1 MNESE
6 IAIRPGVGGDGISVP
21 PTSEGSASDEAV
33 RTPSVMSNAK
43 SFAAFLRWMFS
54 FPAML
59 GTLLIGAVFYLCR
72 AFIVDPDLW
81 WHIKT
86 GQNILSTHHWP
97 TTDPYSFTVAGTP
110 WLAYEWLGDV
120 LFGAVERVAGLQG
133 LAALLILLGSAIMLA
148 LYAYATLRSGNSKAG
163 FVASALLCALAC
175 VSFNLRP
182 QMLGY
187 LFIVLTLIALEKF
200 RQGKRRALWLIPPL
214 FLIWIN
220 THGSWVIGLGLSFVF
235 WASGL
240 MDFRLGGIEA
250 QRWSPADR
258 LRLEFVFLLCL
269 AAIPLTPYG
278 TRLAAYPFT
287 VATSLPV
294 NVGNVLEWR
303 PMPFN
308 IAPGKLF
315 LAIVLG
321 LFVAQMAFRLSWRV
335 AELALFFGGIV
346 MACLHL
352 RFVLFFVPFTA
363 PLLATLLARWMPRY
377 DRAKD
382 QYVLNAVLMMLVV
395 TAMVRY
401 FPARADL
408 QRTVARDFP
417 VKAVEYLRQHPVPVP
432 MYNTYGYGGYLVWSR
447 WPERKVF
454 IDGRGD
460 LYEVNGVFSDYLE
473 VAQLKPAAFTVLQIY
488 GIQSCLLN
496 RREPLATVLAAQPG
510 WQQLYSD
517 DASVLYVRRS
527 ASANAVPIIGRGR

>member
-1 MNESE
+1 MSESE
-6 IAIRPGVGGDGISVP
+6 IAIRPGVGGDGISIPGTPEGFASHAPVGASSV
-21 PTSEGSASDEAV
+21 TSNTKHLA
-33 RTPSVMSNAK
+33 T
-43 SFAAFLRWMFS
+43 FLRWVFS

-133 LAALLILLGSAIMLA
+133 LAALLIFLGCAIILA

-200 RQGKRRALWLIPPL
+200 RQGKHRALWLIPPL

-220 THGSWVIGLGLSFVF
+220 SHGSWVIGLGLIFVF

-240 MDFRLGGIEA
+240 MEFRFGGIEA

-335 AELALFFGGIV
+335 AELTLFFGGIV

-382 QYVLNAVLMMLVV
+382 QYVLNAVLMTLVV
-395 TAMVRY
+395 AAMVRY

-417 VKAVEYLRQHPVPVP
+417 VKAVEYLRQHAVPIP

-496 RREPLATVLAAQPG
+496 RQEPLATVLAAQPG
-510 WQQLYSD
+510 WQRLYSD
-517 DASVLYVRRS
+517 DVSVLYVRRT
-527 ASANAVPIIGRGR
+527 ASADAVPLIGRGR